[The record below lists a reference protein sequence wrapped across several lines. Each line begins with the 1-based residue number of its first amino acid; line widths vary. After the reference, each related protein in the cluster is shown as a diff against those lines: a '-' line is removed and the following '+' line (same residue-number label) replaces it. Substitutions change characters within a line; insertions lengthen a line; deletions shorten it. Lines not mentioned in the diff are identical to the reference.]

1 MVMRMKKKK
10 DKQKP
15 FIQKMLEIEKKHRLD
30 DEDNKHILEKST
42 MNKRLI
48 YVMIIFIVLFLSIV
62 FYLVYFQL
70 FKADKLSENSHNKRL
85 WVDENEINRGNIY
98 DRNGNVLVYNEKDE
112 NGYNVRAYNNG
123 EINSAFTGYNS
134 VKYGKSGLEKT
145 YNKDL
150 LNISDQPTSKIRN
163 MVEKSGEGNN
173 LNLTIDQ
180 TIQEIAYNSLGNH
193 IGSIVV
199 MDPRNGEVLAM
210 VSKPS
215 FDPNTLDENWDML
228 IQNNDAPLLNRSS
241 QGIYRPAST
250 MKIVSAD
257 TILRSGIDT
266 NFNDT
271 GSVTIQ
277 NYKITNFG
285 DYSYGQVNLRSALM
299 NSLNTYFA
307 SKIDEIGKKEFK
319 KVTEDYM
326 FNKNYKFDLEKVN
339 PKIPFDDLNEV
350 DTAMTGFGYGKT
362 KVTPLHMAMIASTI
376 ANDGKMMQPRLVRNV
391 VNKDGKVIKES
402 KSEVISDVT
411 STEIANTIRDYM
423 IDVVNY
429 GTAKSAYLQS
439 IQIAGKS
446 GTVDKKGG
454 GIDVWFVGFA
464 PAYDPKLAFAIVVED
479 SDEVAGEVAVP
490 IGGRMI
496 NDIIN
501 NVNIY

>member
-1 MVMRMKKKK
+1 MKMKKKK

-15 FIQKMLEIEKKHRLD
+15 FIQKILEMEKKQRLK
-30 DEDNKHILEKST
+30 DEENVHILEKST

-48 YVMIIFIVLFLSIV
+48 YVMILFILMFLFIVL
-62 FYLVYFQL
+62 YLVYFQL
-70 FKADKLSENSHNKRL
+70 FKAESLSENSHNKRL
-85 WVDENEINRGNIY
+85 WVNENVIKRGNIY

-112 NGYNVRAYNNG
+112 NGNSFRVYSEGKV
-123 EINSAFTGYNS
+123 NSAFTGYNS

-145 YNKDL
+145 YNKEL
-150 LNISDQPTSKIRN
+150 LNISDQPTSKIRD
-163 MVEKSGEGNN
+163 MVEKTGVGNN

-215 FDPNTLDENWDML
+215 YNPNTLDEDWDLL
-228 IQNNDAPLLNRSS
+228 IQDTDAPLLNRSS

-257 TILRSGIDT
+257 TILRSGINT

-277 NYKITNFG
+277 NYKITNYG

-307 SKIDEIGKKEFK
+307 SKINQIGKDKFK

-326 FNKNYKFDLEKVN
+326 FNKNYKFDLEKVS
-339 PKIPFDDLNEV
+339 PKIPFDDLNQV
-350 DTAMTGFGYGKT
+350 DTAMTAFGYGKT

-423 IDVVNY
+423 VDVVNY
-429 GTAKSAYLQS
+429 GTAKAAYLQS
-439 IQIAGKS
+439 VQIAGKS

-454 GIDVWFVGFA
+454 GVDVWFVGFA

-479 SDEVAGEVAVP
+479 TDELAGEVAVP
-490 IGGRMI
+490 IGGQMI
-496 NDIIN
+496 NNIVN
-501 NVNIY
+501 NVNLY